1 MKGAVVPESDAG
13 LADAGL
19 EGQRRR
25 GWPGSVSIL
34 QPQTRSAVGT
44 IALVAA
50 ATAVYYVLPVP
61 GAMRESS
68 WAVMFF
74 LGAAVLGALILT
86 AIRSLLR
93 AGENARIRGLI
104 LLLTLTVLFFSWSD
118 ESVAR
123 LPGQFTMLS
132 TKTDS
137 LYFNVST
144 LATVG
149 FGDVHPVGQLARAAV
164 TVQIVF
170 NLVFL
175 GASVSL
181 ITGFFR
187 TRARGH
193 VQGAQLHGS
202 QMQGPQH
209 GQAGT
214 GQAGTGNSAGSAP
227 G

>member
-1 MKGAVVPESDAG
+1 MSVPRS
-13 LADAGL
+13 
-19 EGQRRR
+19 
-25 GWPGSVSIL
+25 
-34 QPQTRSAVGT
+34 QTRSSVGT

-61 GAMRESS
+61 GPMQESS
-68 WAVMFF
+68 WAAMFF

-86 AIRSLLR
+86 AIRRLLR
-93 AGENARIRGLI
+93 AGENARIRALI

-118 ESVAR
+118 KSVAA
-123 LPGQFTMLS
+123 LPHEFGDLTS
-132 TKTDS
+132 KTDA
-137 LYFNVST
+137 LYFNIST

-149 FGDVHPVGQLARAAV
+149 FGDVHPVGQLARGAV

-175 GASVSL
+175 GAAVSL

-187 TRARGH
+187 TRARGQAQGTQTH
-193 VQGAQLHGS
+193 GAQHG
-202 QMQGPQH
+202 P

-214 GQAGTGNSAGSAP
+214 QQAGPQQAGPGRTGTGSSAGSKT

>member
-1 MKGAVVPESDAG
+1 VSD
-13 LADAGL
+13 
-19 EGQRRR
+19 
-25 GWPGSVSIL
+25 P
-34 QPQTRSAVGT
+34 RSQAWWSAAGT
-44 IALVAA
+44 IALMAA

-61 GAMRESS
+61 GPMREGS

-74 LGAAVLGALILT
+74 LGAAVLGALILM
-86 AIRSLLR
+86 AVLRLLR

-118 ESVAR
+118 ESVAS
-123 LPGQFTMLS
+123 LPNQFAELTN
-132 TKTDS
+132 KTDS
-137 LYFNVST
+137 LYFNIST

-175 GASVSL
+175 GTAVSL
-181 ITGFFR
+181 ISGFFR
-187 TRARGH
+187 TRARGQ
-193 VQGAQLHGS
+193 VQGS
-202 QMQGPQH
+202 QMHGAHHGRQQAGP
-209 GQAGT
+209 GQANT
-214 GQAGTGNSAGSAP
+214 ASSAGSEP

>member
-1 MKGAVVPESDAG
+1 M
-13 LADAGL
+13 
-19 EGQRRR
+19 
-25 GWPGSVSIL
+25 PGSVSD
-34 QPQTRSAVGT
+34 PRSQRWSEAATV
-44 IALVAA
+44 ALVAA

-61 GAMRESS
+61 RAMRESS

-74 LGAAVLGALILT
+74 LGSAVLGALILIS
-86 AIRSLLR
+86 IRRLLR

-118 ESVAR
+118 ESLAR
-123 LPGQFTMLS
+123 LSGQFTLLS

-137 LYFNVST
+137 LYFNIST

-175 GASVSL
+175 GAAVSL

-187 TRARGH
+187 TRARGQAH
-193 VQGAQLHGS
+193 GAAHGPGQAS
-202 QMQGPQH
+202 H
-209 GQAGT
+209 GQAGPE
-214 GQAGTGNSAGSAP
+214 QAGTGSSAGPES

>member
-1 MKGAVVPESDAG
+1 MSG
-13 LADAGL
+13 
-19 EGQRRR
+19 
-25 GWPGSVSIL
+25 
-34 QPQTRSAVGT
+34 PQSRSSVGT
-44 IALVAA
+44 VALVAA
-50 ATAVYYVLPVP
+50 ATVVYYVLPVP
-61 GAMRESS
+61 GAMRETS
-68 WAVMFF
+68 WAVLFF
-74 LGAAVLGALILT
+74 VGAGVLGALILA
-86 AIRSLLR
+86 AIRGLLR

-118 ESVAR
+118 ESLAR
-123 LPGQFTMLS
+123 LAGQFTLLH

-137 LYFNVST
+137 LYFNIST

-175 GASVSL
+175 GAAVSL

-187 TRARGH
+187 TRARG
-193 VQGAQLHGS
+193 QLHGPS
-202 QMQGPQH
+202 QATQQAGTGQAGT

-214 GQAGTGNSAGSAP
+214 GQAGTGNSPGQGPAGP

>member
-1 MKGAVVPESDAG
+1 MLRGA
-13 LADAGL
+13 
-19 EGQRRR
+19 EGNPRSQ
-25 GWPGSVSIL
+25 GGSA
-34 QPQTRSAVGT
+34 AVT

-86 AIRSLLR
+86 AIRRLLR
-93 AGENARIRGLI
+93 AGEKARIRGLV

-118 ESVAR
+118 DSVAA
-123 LPGQFTMLS
+123 LPGQFAELTS
-132 TKTDS
+132 KTDS
-137 LYFNVST
+137 LYFNIST

-175 GASVSL
+175 GAAVSL
-181 ITGFFR
+181 IAGFFR

-193 VQGAQLHGS
+193 VHGR
-202 QMQGPQH
+202 
-209 GQAGT
+209 
-214 GQAGTGNSAGSAP
+214 N
-227 G
+227 